1 MGEECTGLGVLVP
14 QPATGTADPGAA
26 SAHLPFASRDAGGR
40 QGSSPG
46 PGGGRAL
53 QAPLPAGY
61 RLKVASRSPAVCPL
75 SFIFFRFLSQH
86 KPVGSPRLCLP
97 EPLHRL
103 VVGSKRPLP
112 PQPASSGT
120 SPPVLSVEGLSALL
134 CRSQPFEGSR
144 HGRVSASILLGRG
157 EPPAGS
163 RARGPAR
170 PPSPLFHAGR
180 VRRERPAPGG
190 VTVRRDDSSSP
201 VSSPRSQRPIS
212 WKQCR

>member
-75 SFIFFRFLSQH
+75 GFIFFRFLSQH

-120 SPPVLSVEGLSALL
+120 SPCPVCGGALCPSVPVTA
-134 CRSQPFEGSR
+134 
-144 HGRVSASILLGRG
+144 IRG
-157 EPPAGS
+157 VPSWPCECLDPAGPGGAPS
-163 RARGPAR
+163 RVTSSRTGPASV
-170 PPSPLFHAGR
+170 PSLPRRACAARAPSSGR
-180 VRRERPAPGG
+180 SDCSER
-190 VTVRRDDSSSP
+190 
-201 VSSPRSQRPIS
+201 
-212 WKQCR
+212 